1 MVEGG
6 RSDGTTHWISF
17 HPSNSGLASVP
28 KTRRGVRAVLAGGG
42 SGQFD
47 VGQRTRRG
55 WPGNVTLLRQ
65 VLVFDLR
72 RDNMNLFHPFFEFT
86 VARTTDV
93 QCFGLVVGLVTYNLQ
108 HKGFVV
114 DVGVGALSVGG
125 KEQSALFFFAR
136 CITVR
141 EVRGMKLKISFLPI
155 APRFAGTFLQV
166 ALA

>member
-1 MVEGG
+1 
-6 RSDGTTHWISF
+6 
-17 HPSNSGLASVP
+17 
-28 KTRRGVRAVLAGGG
+28 
-42 SGQFD
+42 
-47 VGQRTRRG
+47 
-55 WPGNVTLLRQ
+55 
-65 VLVFDLR
+65 
-72 RDNMNLFHPFFEFT
+72 MNLFHPFFEFT

-166 ALA
+166 ALARYENPAHEGSLFKVEKLRGKRGSVSGLETTARSKRTWKHPHNVTTIRMR

>member
-1 MVEGG
+1 MDFVSPLELRASFGAEDEEGG
-6 RSDGTTHWISF
+6 PGS
-17 HPSNSGLASVP
+17 AC
-28 KTRRGVRAVLAGGG
+28 GGG

-141 EVRGMKLKISFLPI
+141 EVRGMKLKISFLPKK
-155 APRFAGTFLQV
+155 Q
-166 ALA
+166 